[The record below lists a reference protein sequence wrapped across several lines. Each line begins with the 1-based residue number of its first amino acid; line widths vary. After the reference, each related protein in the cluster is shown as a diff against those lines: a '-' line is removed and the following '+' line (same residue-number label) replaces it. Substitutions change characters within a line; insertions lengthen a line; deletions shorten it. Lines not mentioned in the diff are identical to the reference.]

1 LLDDTYNASPA
12 STIAALNLLDDIKA
26 TAKIAVLGDMME
38 LGSFEEEGHRKVGCR
53 AADIVDLLIVIG
65 ERARFIAE
73 EAAACGLDAAKIMKL
88 NDNQAAVNVLE
99 EILEPDNIVL
109 IKGSNSQRMNEIVTA
124 LSSNGDL
131 TGTQKDLRNKK

>member
-1 LLDDTYNASPA
+1 
-12 STIAALNLLDDIKA
+12 
-26 TAKIAVLGDMME
+26 ME

-73 EAAACGLDAAKIMKL
+73 EAAACGLDVAKIMEL
-88 NDNQAAVNVLE
+88 DDNQAAVNVLE
-99 EILEPDNIVL
+99 EILKPDNIVL
-109 IKGSNSQRMNEIVTA
+109 IKGSNSQRMNEIVTG

-131 TGTQKDLRNKK
+131 IGTQKDFRNKK